1 MKTLTK
7 DTFHFQELLQT
18 AHHTRKIVSGMYL
31 FQEGTMAN
39 ELFIIKK
46 GKIEVNKILPDGREL
61 AIRLCSEGD
70 LIGEFSL
77 FSDDGYYMTNAKV
90 IEDGEVAVISKS
102 ELEITLSH
110 DYRIAMEY
118 MKWLTKE
125 HRKTQMKFR
134 DLVVHGKKG
143 ALYSTLIRFANT
155 LGKKDGNDII
165 IEKSLTN
172 QELANY
178 CGSSREVINRLLS
191 DLRKRKII
199 SINKG
204 IITIHDI
211 HFLRKKIDCEN
222 CPLEICT
229 ID

>member
-1 MKTLTK
+1 MNALAKE
-7 DTFHFQELLQT
+7 TFHFQELLQT
-18 AHHTRKIVSGMYL
+18 IQHTRKIANGVYL
-31 FQEGTMAN
+31 FQEGTLAN

-61 AIRLCSEGD
+61 AIRLCSPGD

-77 FSDDGYYMTNAKV
+77 FSDNGYHMTHAKV
-90 IEDGEVAVISKS
+90 IESGEVAVISKAD
-102 ELEITLSH
+102 LEMILSH

-118 MKWLTKE
+118 MKWITKE

-143 ALYSTLIRFANT
+143 ALYSTLIRFSNT
-155 LGKKDGNDII
+155 LGKKDGNNIVID
-165 IEKSLTN
+165 KTLTN

-191 DLRKRKII
+191 DLRKRKVI
-199 SINKG
+199 SIDKG

-211 HFLRKKIDCEN
+211 SYLRKKIDCEN